1 MTSSDPLPDVE
12 PGQGPTTPL
21 VIATLHRPEGVTG
34 VQTHVSELLAHLERH
49 GRAATL
55 VTPFSWGGPL
65 TVPVFGPRLVLSRV
79 SSAAGVMWHRHW
91 HEAFLRQA
99 LRRQLGRLDDCVIYA
114 QGPAAA
120 RAALRARRGPQQVVV
135 MAIHFRVSQADEYVE
150 SGQIA
155 RDGRVFRRLRQVERA
170 VIPQLDGV
178 VAVTRWARDALLAW
192 LPEADTVPYAV
203 ISNFVHRQP
212 AAVAAPLAD
221 LVTIGRLEP
230 VKNHGFLLEVL
241 AEANRRGRRHTL
253 DVYGEGDSR
262 VSLEQQAKT
271 LGVEQQVRFRGFRSD
286 VRTLLPRYRAYI
298 HAAYSESSSLAIME
312 SMAAGLPILAGDLA
326 PLRELCDDGVEARF
340 FPLADPARAAVA
352 MIETLDR
359 EPMRAEM
366 SRAARDRFDR
376 NFEAEVLAP
385 ELLSFLESR
394 VPSISRSRS

>member
-1 MTSSDPLPDVE
+1 MTSSDPLPAVE

-65 TVPVFGPRLVLSRV
+65 TVPVFGLRLVLSRV

-155 RDGRVFRRLRQVERA
+155 RDGRAFRRLRQVERE

-376 NFEAEVLAP
+376 DFEAEVLAP